1 MAEIKIEKK
10 SPIWPWILLVIAVI
24 AIVAYFVY
32 NNDNDD
38 NSIYDNESHDEQMN
52 TNSNTYEDAQHTD
65 ATSAA
70 QEFENSVT
78 DSTRIG
84 IDSTYT
90 KTAIINLAKVVSMK
104 ADELN
109 VQPSIALENLKYYS
123 DERDGM
129 PNTELAESSDVI
141 NFKTVSNDI
150 VAVLEIL
157 QTKNYP
163 SLQDEV
169 AELKQTSNKIDNNMA
184 AKEQQVTIQTFFT
197 KARKVVNNMN
207 T

>member
-52 TNSNTYEDAQHTD
+52 TNSNTYEDAQHMD